1 MRISYKGRSK
11 DYDYRVAEVT
21 FNDENKK
28 EQTIVERAIFF
39 LERTKGYRIDMPVPG
54 YAICEVE
61 DMDEFKMFSKDW
73 REAVKNDK
81 RLHEIRILKRI
92 KNLLTR

>member
-1 MRISYKGRSK
+1 MRVTYKGRSK

-21 FNDENKK
+21 FNDESKK
-28 EQTIVERAIFF
+28 DQTIVERAIFF
-39 LERTKGYRIDMPVPG
+39 LERIKGYRIDISVPG

-73 REAVKNDK
+73 HEAVKM
-81 RLHEIRILKRI
+81 I
-92 KNLLTR
+92 KDCMKYGF

>member
-54 YAICEVE
+54 YAIC
-61 DMDEFKMFSKDW
+61 KAQKW
-73 REAVKNDK
+73 RYIRVLRRRCK
-81 RLHEIRILKRI
+81 RLA
-92 KNLLTR
+92 

>member
-39 LERTKGYRIDMPVPG
+39 LERTKGYGRI
-54 YAICEVE
+54 
-61 DMDEFKMFSKDW
+61 
-73 REAVKNDK
+73 
-81 RLHEIRILKRI
+81 
-92 KNLLTR
+92 

>member
-1 MRISYKGRSK
+1 MRVTYKGRSK

-21 FNDENKK
+21 FDDESKK

-39 LERTKGYRIDMPVPG
+39 LERIKGYRIDVPVPG

-73 REAVKNDK
+73 REAVKM
-81 RLHEIRILKRI
+81 I
-92 KNLLTR
+92 KDCMKYGF